1 LVPLNELS
9 TPVWSTPGIAPAGR
23 LASGA
28 DLMGDVSRGHASE
41 VEGSDSMM
49 SYRLQ
54 AIDVLSDDVA
64 RNSEEIPPDR
74 AGKLVLTL
82 RRFGTARGGVEL

>member
-1 LVPLNELS
+1 MLILNILYLAILSLVPLNELS
-9 TPVWSTPGIAPAGR
+9 TSVWSTPGIAPAGR

-54 AIDVLSDDVA
+54 AIDVLWTTSLA
-64 RNSEEIPPDR
+64 IP
-74 AGKLVLTL
+74 
-82 RRFGTARGGVEL
+82 RRFPQTGLASWS